1 MREKL
6 EKLQSLRNVV
16 QAVSALRPEKGE
28 DGESNGRTTLLVTE
42 HPRAALDALM
52 LLAAAPMLRKAP
64 MGDGHGVLVLPGM
77 LTGDGFTRPM
87 RGFLTNRGYVVRG
100 WDLGRNVGP
109 TREVLRELPRTLA
122 AFAEETGGPVSI
134 VGWSM
139 GGVFARHLAASHGD
153 QVRQVITFGTPAP
166 SHQRDQTRADQRI
179 KFMEHVTDRATREY
193 GVPSTSIYSRNDGF
207 VDPHA
212 CHDEE
217 GPMHENVEVRCA
229 HIGFPLDAATMWVVA
244 DRLARPAGS
253 AAPFVAPSLL
263 SKYLGQAQAA

>member
-1 MREKL
+1 MRETR
-6 EKLQSLRNVV
+6 EKLQSLKNVV
-16 QAVSALRPEKGE
+16 QAVSALRPQQSPDSK
-28 DGESNGRTTLLVTE
+28 DGGRKTLLLTE

-52 LLAAAPMLRKAP
+52 LLAAAPVLRKAP

-87 RGFLTNRGYVVRG
+87 RGFLANRGYAVHG

-109 TREVLRELPRTLA
+109 TREVMRELPRTLT

-139 GGVFARHLAASHGD
+139 GGVFARHLAAHHPEL
-153 QVRQVITFGTPAP
+153 VRQVITFGTPAP
-166 SHQRDQTRADQRI
+166 AHGRERTPAEERLR
-179 KFMEHVTDRATREY
+179 FMEHITDHATRDY

-207 VDPHA
+207 VDPQA

-229 HIGFPLDAATMWVVA
+229 HIGFPLDAATMWIVA

-263 SKYLGQAQAA
+263 TKYLRQAA